1 MPTKIVLDKY
11 EKALYLRYTMKA
23 SLNLKIIKQPSLRMM
38 VYEKLKEA
46 ILSGTIPRG
55 ARLYESKLAEEMG
68 ISRTPVREALHALE
82 REMLIKTIDKVGYEI
97 NDVDMQD
104 LEEISEIRKTVELL
118 ALKKAM
124 DLIGEADVKRLE
136 QNVAESEKVLK
147 DRKPELFVL
156 LDAEFHNILCS
167 ASGRER
173 LIRMADALR
182 KEMQRFRTRARSL
195 QPLAEESL
203 EYHKKIV
210 HFLKKR
216 DSKNLGKILDAHI
229 DQVRREIT
237 RKAK

>member
-1 MPTKIVLDKY
+1 
-11 EKALYLRYTMKA
+11 MKA
-23 SLNLKIIKQPSLRMM
+23 SLNLKIVKQPSLRMM

-82 REMLIKTIDKVGYEI
+82 REMLIRTIDKVGYEI
-97 NDVDMQD
+97 NDVDTED
-104 LEEISEIRKTVELL
+104 LEEISEIRRTVELL

-124 DLIGEADVKRLE
+124 DRIGEADVKRLE

-147 DRKPELFVL
+147 DREPELFVL

-167 ASGRER
+167 ASRRER
-173 LIRMADALR
+173 LIRMADTLR
-182 KEMQRFRTRARSL
+182 KEMQRFRNRARSL

-203 EYHKKIV
+203 KYHKKIV
-210 HFLKKR
+210 RFMKKR
-216 DSKNLGKILDAHI
+216 DYKNLKKILDAHI
-229 DQVRREIT
+229 DQVKHEIT
-237 RKAK
+237 REAMMSGKF

>member
-1 MPTKIVLDKY
+1 M
-11 EKALYLRYTMKA
+11 EA

-82 REMLIKTIDKVGYEI
+82 REMFISTIDKVGYEI
-97 NDVDMQD
+97 NDVDTDD

-118 ALKKAM
+118 AIKKAM
-124 DLIGEADVKRLE
+124 DYIGEADVKRLE
-136 QNVAESEKVLK
+136 QNLAKSEKIVK
-147 DRKPELFVL
+147 DRKPESFVL
-156 LDAEFHNILCS
+156 LDAEFHNILLS
-167 ASGRER
+167 ASRRER
-173 LIRMADALR
+173 LIRMADTLR

-216 DSKNLGKILDAHI
+216 DCKNLRKILCAHI
-229 DQVRREIT
+229 DHVKHEIT
-237 RKAK
+237 REAIM